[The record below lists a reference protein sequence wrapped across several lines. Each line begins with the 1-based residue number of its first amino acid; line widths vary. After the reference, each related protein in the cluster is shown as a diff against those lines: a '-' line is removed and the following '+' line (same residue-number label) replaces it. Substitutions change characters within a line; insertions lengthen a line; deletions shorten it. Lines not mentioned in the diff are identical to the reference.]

1 MYRASF
7 LIDKR
12 GMHVLYYSLFLPY
25 TAVLCIVLKYGVTHT
40 QQAVNVYLYYRK
52 EL

>member
-7 LIDKR
+7 LIDRR
-12 GMHVLYYSLFLPY
+12 GVHVLYYSLFLPY
-25 TAVLCIVLKYGVTHT
+25 ILCIVLKYGVTHT